1 MIRSGFHFL
10 RFRLQDDPEAPSA
23 LLPTNFVTWE
33 VQPFITYKQRGG
45 QFMRGLSRVFK
56 NLT

>member
-1 MIRSGFHFL
+1 L

-33 VQPFITYKQRGG
+33 V
-45 QFMRGLSRVFK
+45 
-56 NLT
+56 